1 MINNKKMSKKNN
13 DIFLSTD
20 DKLIYSIKKHINDD
34 NFLKS
39 KFYHKNNKYKID
51 DLLKSIIYILKTG
64 VSYRNVNTFTE
75 NINWNTI
82 YKFHCKLIKYN
93 IINDTYQKCINK
105 YLNELVKHTQILH
118 TDTTF
123 ICNKLGSENIS
134 FNQQIKKH
142 KTNKVS
148 IITDDF
154 NIPISVVTSTGA
166 TNDSLILNN
175 QIDVLYENHPII
187 FNEDKIILADAAYDS
202 SILRNKVKDLKL
214 GKLIT
219 PINRRNS
226 KITNKINLYDK
237 MLLKKRISIE
247 HTINKYK
254 QFKRCQLRYDKYIKT
269 FNSFIS
275 MASLLILIRRS
286 DIYLD

>member
-1 MINNKKMSKKNN
+1 MVNNKKMSKKKN

-51 DLLKSIIYILKTG
+51 DLLKSIIYILKTC

-105 YLNELVKHTQILH
+105 YLNELVKHTQILY

-175 QIDVLYENHPII
+175 QIDVLHKNHPII

-219 PINRRNS
+219 PINKRNS

-237 MLLKKRISIE
+237 MLLKKE
-247 HTINKYK
+247 
-254 QFKRCQLRYDKYIKT
+254 
-269 FNSFIS
+269 
-275 MASLLILIRRS
+275 
-286 DIYLD
+286 